1 MTDGQLLLAEY
12 VRSGSEAA
20 FDELLNRYIDLVF
33 STAVRLVGGDAH
45 LAEDVAQTVFLDLA
59 ITARSLPADVMLG
72 GWLHRHTC
80 FVAKKS
86 LRGERR
92 RQLREKRAAEMNPHQ
107 DHTQDNLAQ
116 VRALLDEAIEKLA
129 SPDRTA
135 ILLRFFEQHDFHAV
149 GKALGTNKVAAQK
162 RVSRAVE
169 QLRQLLA
176 KRGVAVGASGLLAVL
191 STSAVQSAPI
201 GLSGYTWSRHQ
212 TTKTN

>member
-59 ITARSLPADVMLG
+59 ITARSLPTDIMLG

-86 LRGERR
+86 LRSERR
-92 RQLREKRAAEMNPHQ
+92 RQLREKRAAEMNPYQ
-107 DHTQDNLAQ
+107 DHTQDNLRE
-116 VRALLDEAIEKLA
+116 VRAPLNRRSPLLCSNNPHRAQLTMGSIMVRLME
-129 SPDRTA
+129 S
-135 ILLRFFEQHDFHAV
+135 
-149 GKALGTNKVAAQK
+149 AA
-162 RVSRAVE
+162 
-169 QLRQLLA
+169 
-176 KRGVAVGASGLLAVL
+176 
-191 STSAVQSAPI
+191 
-201 GLSGYTWSRHQ
+201 
-212 TTKTN
+212 